1 MLPLE
6 DIVYAVNTFPK
17 AFIVGL
23 VLEPTPMTVVEMDRK
38 IKDHFSYLEE
48 FTFLGKINL
57 RQYCVRSL
65 TNILDVTSVH
75 SGWDHGGR
83 VKPYSP
89 AYSLK
94 DSSIQQYAKFILAQ
108 SVNLGLQPE
117 DYLALSR
124 NSKKKSNAALI
135 RMMLHMYEY
144 DDRANASNLSE
155 ITSLRYP
162 SNFNH
167 LTKLKKSG
175 LARLVRFRSKQH
187 DFSYQW
193 VEGMNIS
200 DVDFKSMERK
210 NYVYSAKKI
219 AGALSKTKKAYNHTE
234 LKKLTGYC
242 HGMNQFAV
250 NNLLKQGFVR
260 KISSQKFA
268 YGILTKKGREV
279 VEQIIKPLARMDIV
293 RITEEPTEEHL
304 IAAMKMY
311 EKSLS

>member
-38 IKDHFSYLEE
+38 IKDDFSYLEE

-94 DSSIQQYAKFILAQ
+94 DSSIQQYAKFILVQ
-108 SVNLGLQPE
+108 SVILNAQPQ
-117 DYLALSR
+117 DYLALSK

-155 ITSLRYP
+155 ITSLHYT

-167 LTKLKKSG
+167 LAKLKKSG

-187 DFSYQW
+187 DFSFQW

-200 DVDFKSMERK
+200 DVDFKSMQKE
-210 NYVYSAKKI
+210 NIFSAKRI
-219 AGALSKTKKAYNHTE
+219 ARALSLTRESYSYPE
-234 LKKLTGYC
+234 LHELTGYSYC
-242 HGMNQFAV
+242 KNKFAV
-250 NNLLKQGFVR
+250 NQLQRQGFVR

-279 VEQIIKPLARMDIV
+279 VEQIIKPLARMDIA

-304 IAAMKMY
+304 ITAMKIY
-311 EKSLS
+311 EKGLS